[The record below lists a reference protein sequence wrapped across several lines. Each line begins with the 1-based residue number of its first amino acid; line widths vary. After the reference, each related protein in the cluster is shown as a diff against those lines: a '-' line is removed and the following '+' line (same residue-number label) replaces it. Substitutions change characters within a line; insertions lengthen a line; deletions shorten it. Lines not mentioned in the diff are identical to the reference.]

1 MLGVGYTYADVR
13 PTMNSNQEL
22 FFLVIGNNG
31 TRRYEL
37 VDIDTSRPFRMHLM
51 LRTLERTRPF

>member
-1 MLGVGYTYADVR
+1 MS
-13 PTMNSNQEL
+13 SNQEL